1 VRKSRKLTQLLG
13 ETPSPLSVSPLWSP
27 EQVLDE
33 APSSWEGRH
42 ATRPSWAFLPGAQ
55 SVDTFDAARRHSTP
69 SSPVE
74 TPWAAEPSLAGGG
87 GLVKKRG
94 KTRDK
99 STKTAEVDSASFIDL
114 SDDDNSPSARVLS
127 SRRLPAPSLSHS
139 PRTPEF
145 MPQARSQEEDRR
157 RSREKMAK
165 LHRFLG
171 SRVPVSLV
179 LGVNDGDDTL
189 PALDPTLGNIRARL
203 PGRRRSSS
211 AAEFKSKWFDESD
224 RVKEELDEREKAIN
238 VRRAIKMEK
247 VIRHCTC
254 VRRDQ

>member
-1 VRKSRKLTQLLG
+1 VRKSRKLTQLFG
-13 ETPSPLSVSPLWSP
+13 ETPSPLSVSPLWSS

-42 ATRPSWAFLPGAQ
+42 VTRPSWAFRP

-69 SSPVE
+69 SSPME
-74 TPWAAEPSLAGGG
+74 TPWTAEPSLAGGG
-87 GLVKKRG
+87 LGKKTRG
-94 KTRDK
+94 KK
-99 STKTAEVDSASFIDL
+99 SARTAEVDSASFIDL

-127 SRRLPAPSLSHS
+127 SRPLPSPSFSHS

-145 MPQARSQEEDRR
+145 TPQAHSQEEDRR
-157 RSREKMAK
+157 RRREKIAK

-254 VRRDQ
+254 L